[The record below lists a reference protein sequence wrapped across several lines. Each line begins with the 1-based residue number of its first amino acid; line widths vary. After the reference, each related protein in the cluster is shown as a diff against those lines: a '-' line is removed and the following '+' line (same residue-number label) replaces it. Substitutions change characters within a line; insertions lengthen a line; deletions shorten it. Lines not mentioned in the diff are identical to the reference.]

1 MLKSSA
7 HSRPGG
13 HGFSLVEVVIALGV
27 LAVALVALIGL
38 LPRGMLTNQETREET
53 EAIGLV
59 RHLVAERR
67 AVPFT
72 KIIPKGLPRFETIP
86 PDLPLT
92 SRVEANFTDRD
103 WGDRRYRVEYSLHRP
118 PAILNVVTG
127 AVEGSRTSPYLV
139 FLRVSWPADT
149 ANSKGSVESLASFT
163 FP

>member
-1 MLKSSA
+1 MSKSSA

-72 KIIPKGLPRFETIP
+72 DDISNGLPALDTIP
-86 PDLPLT
+86 PDPEDN
-92 SRVEANFTDRD
+92 RVEANFTDRD

-118 PAILNVVTG
+118 PVISNVVTG
-127 AVEGSRTSPYLV
+127 ADEVSRTSPYLV

>member
-1 MLKSSA
+1 MSKSSA

-72 KIIPKGLPRFETIP
+72 DDISNGLPALDSIP
-86 PDLPLT
+86 PIS
-92 SRVEANFTDRD
+92 SRVEANSTNLT

-118 PAILNVVTG
+118 PVISNVVTG
-127 AVEGSRTSPYLV
+127 ADEVSRTSPYLV